1 MLKRKKKQPNI
12 IIILTDDQGYGDLG
26 CYGAEGFDTPNIDKM
41 AKEGILFTDFY
52 VSQAVCSASRASLMT
67 GSYSERVGV
76 QGALSPWNMGGLDPK
91 ERNDCKT
98 FKTKWIREWYIWE
111 MAFRSSR

>member
-1 MLKRKKKQPNI
+1 MNSISIKKVLMLVFFIVFNGCSKEKKQPNI
-12 IIILTDDQGYGDLG
+12 IIILTDDQGYGDLS

-76 QGALSPWNMGGLDPK
+76 QGALSPWNMGGLDQGK
-91 ERNDCKT
+91 KRLQN
-98 FKTKWIREWYIWE
+98 F
-111 MAFRSSR
+111 